1 MAYRVDGIES
11 EDELKKAQAAAQAQG
26 AAVPNYNE
34 WQQVLKD
41 LNEAGVESTGSYAGD
56 KAKLKEIE
64 TAVENFIKE
73 AQTEQIAQQRQKE
86 TKQVKETS
94 ESDKDQQIK
103 ATVANAT
110 SSMIMADY
118 MKYYH
123 LLSQDLGR
131 SQWLRP
137 LYFLDPETS
146 SG

>member
-26 AAVPNYNE
+26 ASIPNYNE
-34 WQQVLKD
+34 WAQILKD

-64 TAVENFIKE
+64 TAVDNFIKE
-73 AQTEQIAQQRQKE
+73 MQTEQIAQERQKE

-123 LLSQDLGR
+123 LLS
-131 SQWLRP
+131 
-137 LYFLDPETS
+137 
-146 SG
+146 

>member
-26 AAVPNYNE
+26 AVVPNYNE

-123 LLSQDLGR
+123 LLS
-131 SQWLRP
+131 
-137 LYFLDPETS
+137 
-146 SG
+146 

>member
-73 AQTEQIAQQRQKE
+73 AQTEQIAQQRQKV

-123 LLSQDLGR
+123 LLS
-131 SQWLRP
+131 
-137 LYFLDPETS
+137 
-146 SG
+146 